1 MSSSPG
7 WVAGYTPPAAEWN
20 TTFANK
26 ADETEMAAKANVTDL
41 TGKLNAAGTTTNDNA
56 AAGNI
61 GEFLTATTAGTSLT
75 NNIAANVASLP
86 LTAGDWDVWG
96 GSAFHPAGTTTVA
109 GLSCG
114 ISTTTASL
122 PGFTSGLVSM
132 SPGFN
137 TGAQQIIL
145 CGLQRISLASP
156 ATIFMVAAATF
167 AVSTM
172 TADGYINARRPR

>member
-26 ADETEMAAKANVTDL
+26 ADESEMAAKANVTDL
-41 TGKLNAAGTTTNDNA
+41 AAKLNAAGTATNDNA
-56 AAGNI
+56 AAGII
-61 GEFLTATTAGTSLT
+61 GEYQPANSANTALT

-96 GSAFHPAGTTTVA
+96 GSFFHPAGTTTVSA
-109 GLSCG
+109 LSCG
-114 ISTTTASL
+114 ISTVSAAL
-122 PGFTSGLVSM
+122 PGFTSGLVSLN
-132 SPGFN
+132 PGFN
-137 TGAQQIIL
+137 TGAQEIIL
-145 CGLQRISLASP
+145 CGLQRLSLASP
-156 ATIFMVAAATF
+156 TTIFMVAAATF

-172 TADGYINARRPR
+172 TADGYINARRAR